1 MLWNREKARYSLWLF
16 PIGCPLFA
24 TVADKNLKRRVER
37 ISTIQ
42 SGYSTIILAQR
53 KRTLNKNMEKNCLQE
68 DDDGKKCLRRYMFFK
83 KIFAEHNF
91 SPPPGPL
98 QKNNGLSPSVLSY
111 SVTTFAQLRVIVP
124 VD

>member
-68 DDDGKKCLRRYMFFK
+68 DDDGKKCLRRYICFLQK
-83 KIFAEHNF
+83 SLQNII
-91 SPPPGPL
+91 SPLPPRPPPE
-98 QKNNGLSPSVLSY
+98 K
-111 SVTTFAQLRVIVP
+111 
-124 VD
+124 

>member
-1 MLWNREKARYSLWLF
+1 M
-16 PIGCPLFA
+16 FA
-24 TVADKNLKRRVER
+24 EIYL
-37 ISTIQ
+37 
-42 SGYSTIILAQR
+42 
-53 KRTLNKNMEKNCLQE
+53 
-68 DDDGKKCLRRYMFFK
+68 FFK

-91 SPPPGPL
+91 SPPPL

>member
-1 MLWNREKARYSLWLF
+1 
-16 PIGCPLFA
+16 
-24 TVADKNLKRRVER
+24 
-37 ISTIQ
+37 
-42 SGYSTIILAQR
+42 
-53 KRTLNKNMEKNCLQE
+53 MEKNCLQE
-68 DDDGKKCLRRYMFFK
+68 DDDGKKMFAEIYMFFK

-91 SPPPGPL
+91 SPPPPPAPL